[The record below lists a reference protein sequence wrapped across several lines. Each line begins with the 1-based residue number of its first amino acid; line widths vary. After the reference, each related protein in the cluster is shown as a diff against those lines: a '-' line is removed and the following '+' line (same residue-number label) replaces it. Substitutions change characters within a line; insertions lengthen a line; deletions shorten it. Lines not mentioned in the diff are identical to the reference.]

1 MWIEP
6 KVDWQYNIDQNGNY
20 TGDRFNAEDY
30 NRIKNN
36 SVFLKDLLLELYI
49 VSDTVGDLGK
59 DLIYSDYVYADMIMK
74 IEGAIY
80 LISDTMEIL
89 NMDRLPIC
97 TENGRF
103 LTVTDLNKIESTQ
116 LKLYKLLTGQLDGIK
131 KLSFTLGGGIF
142 G

>member
-74 IEGAIY
+74 IEEAIY

-116 LKLYKLLTGQLDGIK
+116 LKLYKLLIGQLDGIR